1 MMAKKIP
8 WHLAERFTELSA
20 SGMDAIVQSLRLN
33 YFPQRIWGEV
43 SLSAEQWLATVAG
56 QEDLHDHLSGRL
68 HSFRTRVIPW
78 LDAARPLSGARIL
91 DVGCGTGA
99 STVAL
104 AEQGATV
111 TAIDINEASLRVAR
125 DRCSAH
131 NIDCELVQANGA
143 VAGQFLD
150 REPYDLVIFLACLEH
165 MTHAERIQAMHDS
178 WQALPRGALWCVV
191 ETPNRLWF
199 FDDHT
204 SHLPF
209 FNWLPDEIA
218 FAYSRFSP
226 RDPFR
231 SSYRAFSADALETFV
246 RDGRGV
252 SFHEFDIAIADAAS
266 LDIVSSLPL
275 WRGTRGFFGL
285 RQSPISDRLGTI
297 VRWHERK
304 IRLERTLASF
314 RPDIHRG
321 FFQPYLDL
329 IIRRT

>member
-1 MMAKKIP
+1 MKKIP
-8 WHLAERFTELSA
+8 SHLAARFTQISA
-20 SGMDAIVQSLRLN
+20 SGTDAIVKSLCRN
-33 YFPQRIWGEV
+33 YFPRRVWGEV
-43 SLSAEQWLATVAG
+43 ALSAEEWLATAAG
-56 QEDLHDHLSGRL
+56 QEDLRDHLSGRL
-68 HSFRTRVIPW
+68 HSFRAKVIPW
-78 LDAARPLSGARIL
+78 LDAARPLSSARIL
-91 DVGCGTGA
+91 EVGCGTGA

-131 NIDCELVQANGA
+131 DVECELVHANGA
-143 VAGQFLD
+143 DARRFLEQ
-150 REPYDLVIFLACLEH
+150 EPYDLVIFFACLEH
-165 MTHAERIQAMHDS
+165 MTYAERIQAMHDS
-178 WQALPRGALWCVV
+178 WHALPHSALWCVI

-209 FNWLPDEIA
+209 FNWLPDELA

-226 RDPFR
+226 RQPFR
-231 SSYRAFSADALETFV
+231 SSYRVFSPDAMERFL

-252 SFHEFDIAIADAAS
+252 SFHEFDIAMADAAS
-266 LDIVSSLPL
+266 LDIVSSLTL
-275 WRGTRGFFGL
+275 WRGARGFL
-285 RQSPISDRLGTI
+285 HLPENRISDRLGTI
-297 VRWHERK
+297 VRWHKRK
-304 IRLERTLASF
+304 VRLERTLASF

-321 FFQPYLDL
+321 FFQPSLDL